1 MSTNKFYTTEPC
13 STTGL
18 QSIFNK
24 CTANSPNL
32 GVEIITDGNNFEQ
45 FKNDNQL
52 DNLIPFLVERK
63 FCYYDV
69 SSKGDNNNTTS
80 LSQNQSLFNLFDANN
95 ILIKAHYDTDYQP
108 DDIVK
113 NNIVNNFSNNIF
125 ENSFLVYQSL
135 ISKLMKSQYNKSD
148 NNLTD
153 YYNTNIINLKK
164 DLANLNNDKLKHE
177 THYSS
182 KYYELNRYDTNTNI
196 LINSIF
202 IVAFIFVIGILD
214 NNGIISYGF
223 VINGI
228 LLVCLVIYLM
238 LSTST
243 IRDRQ
248 YSNWDKRY
256 FDYVN
261 DISDKV

>member
-1 MSTNKFYTTEPC
+1 MATDKFYTTEAC
-13 STTGL
+13 STNGL
-18 QSIFNK
+18 QSIFK
-24 CTANSPNL
+24 DCTRNLPNL
-32 GVEIITDGNNFEQ
+32 GVIMNTDGENFDS
-45 FKNDNQL
+45 FKDDNQL

-63 FCYYDV
+63 FCYYDAD
-69 SSKGDNNNTTS
+69 SKDDRNS
-80 LSQNQSLFNLFDANN
+80 LSQNESLYNLFDANN
-95 ILIKAHYDTDYQP
+95 ILIEKEYATEYQP

-125 ENSFLVYQSL
+125 DNSVSLYQSL
-135 ISKLMKSQYNKSD
+135 ISKLMKSQYNESD
-148 NNLTD
+148 TLLTD
-153 YYNTNIINLKK
+153 YYNDDIINLKK
-164 DLANLNNDKLKHE
+164 DIVNLNNDKLKHE

-182 KYYELNRYDTNTNI
+182 KYYELNRYETNTNI

-202 IVAFIFVIGILD
+202 IVAFIFVIGVLD
-214 NNGIISYGF
+214 NNGIVSYGF